1 MTTRDCFRA
10 IMNFGSPDRIPV
22 WDLEGVTEG
31 AIRTWVADGY
41 PAQMNPYDYFGL
53 QRGEQVGLDDGP
65 IPAFVPRVLHED
77 EQWRTSIDR
86 YGTTVKT
93 LKEKSVTPTIYYY
106 LEFAVET
113 REDWERMKK
122 RHDPR
127 DLRRYPKEWSEALLA
142 YYAAADGPVWLWP
155 HWGPGRGPKSG
166 CMIGIERFLHLV
178 ADDPAFVEDIFDF
191 WADFLIELMRPVVE
205 GTTVDY
211 VFFMEDGIAYK
222 NSTLIS
228 PDMYRRLWMPYL
240 KRVCDF
246 LHRNGVGHV
255 GHYTSGNIE
264 PLIPAY
270 LETGINLF
278 APLEVAADVDAVKLR
293 KEYGRDI
300 LLMGNIGRQAL
311 MDGPDAVE
319 EEFYAK
325 VPWLMEQGG
334 YIPAMDDMVLP
345 DISFAA
351 YSRYIELVS
360 QFAVDS

>member
-1 MTTRDCFRA
+1 
-10 IMNFGSPDRIPV
+10 MNFETPGRIPL
-22 WDLEGVTEG
+22 WDLEGFTEG
-31 AIRTWVADGY
+31 GLRTWVAQGY
-41 PAQMNPYDYFGL
+41 PAQMNPFDYFGIE
-53 QRGEQVGLDDGP
+53 RAERVGLDDGP
-65 IPAFVPRVLHED
+65 IPSFIPRIIHED
-77 EQWRTSIDR
+77 DEWVTTIDR

-106 LEFAVET
+106 LKGAVET
-113 REDWERMKK
+113 RADWERMKQ

-127 DLRRYPKEWSEALLA
+127 DLRRYPKEWSEELLE
-142 YYAAADGPVWLWP
+142 YYSSLDRPVWIWS

-166 CMIGIERFLHLV
+166 CMMGLERFLEVLI
-178 ADDPAFVEDIFDF
+178 DDPAFVEDIFDF

-205 GTTVDY
+205 ATRVDY
-211 VFFMEDGIAYK
+211 MFFMEDGIAYK

-228 PDMYRRLWMPYL
+228 PEMYRKLWMPYL

-246 LHRNGVGHV
+246 LHSNGVDYV

-278 APLEVAADVDAVKLR
+278 APLEVAADMDAVKLR
-293 KEYGRDI
+293 KEYGRDL

-311 MDGPDAVE
+311 MDGPEAVE
-319 EEFYAK
+319 KEFYAK

-334 YIPAMDDMVLP
+334 YIPAVDDMILP

-351 YSRYIELVS
+351 YQRYVHLVREFETS
-360 QFAVDS
+360 